1 MSSNTLDPGSMNNKS
16 TLEGFFDALL
26 HYFWHLFDLPLTPFF
41 CYRTFVSSLPLSFKL
56 LVFGSKLLLNL
67 MLSIRKSIVGQRR
80 FFYYYRTKYLFNMA
94 CMSKLVKG
102 IHT

>member
-41 CYRTFVSSLPLSFKL
+41 CYRMFVSSLPLSFKL
-56 LVFGSKLLLNL
+56 LVFGSKLLLTLNAKHQEVYCWTEEVL
-67 MLSIRKSIVGQRR
+67 LLLQ
-80 FFYYYRTKYLFNMA
+80 N
-94 CMSKLVKG
+94 
-102 IHT
+102 